1 MTASAAACKGE
12 PCPNLPPPP
21 PYRPSI
27 QGCRSVEEFQILNRV
42 EEGAYGVVYR
52 ARDKKTRETVALKRL
67 KMEDEEEGFPINS
80 LREINTLLVSQH
92 PNVVKLREV
101 VLGSSVDKTFV
112 VMDFVEHDLKSHMER
127 MRRTGQVFLPGQIK
141 CLMVQLLTAVAHLH
155 DNWILHRDLKTANLL
170 LDNGGILKVGDFG
183 MAREYG
189 SSLEQ
194 YSPLVVTLWYR
205 APELLLGQKEYSTH
219 IDVWSV
225 GCIFG
230 ELARMSPLFAGEGEQ
245 DQLHRIFKFLGTPSE
260 RTCPRYKE
268 LPTAQKIKLHQYPA
282 VNLRQQFRRET
293 LSESGLELLRGLLT
307 YDPERRVTCREALSR
322 DYFVEE
328 PRPKNVLYL
337 A

>member
-1 MTASAAACKGE
+1 MPKVRLGATRSRRKPPPEGWELIEPTLEELEGKMREAETESHEGKRKVIHRDSCTFTRGILDLNRPEGLSGCSWDADRTNPISRENIAQDDHSDDDGIGCKGE

-101 VLGSSVDKTFV
+101 VLGSSVDKTFI

-127 MRRTGQVFLPGQIK
+127 MRRKGQVFLPGQIK

-155 DNWILHRDLKTANLL
+155 DNWIL
-170 LDNGGILKVGDFG
+170 
-183 MAREYG
+183 
-189 SSLEQ
+189 
-194 YSPLVVTLWYR
+194 
-205 APELLLGQKEYSTH
+205 
-219 IDVWSV
+219 
-225 GCIFG
+225 
-230 ELARMSPLFAGEGEQ
+230 
-245 DQLHRIFKFLGTPSE
+245 
-260 RTCPRYKE
+260 
-268 LPTAQKIKLHQYPA
+268 LPTCSWTTAAY
-282 VNLRQQFRRET
+282 
-293 LSESGLELLRGLLT
+293 
-307 YDPERRVTCREALSR
+307 
-322 DYFVEE
+322 
-328 PRPKNVLYL
+328 
-337 A
+337 

>member
-101 VLGSSVDKTFV
+101 VLGSSVDKTFI

-127 MRRTGQVFLPGQIK
+127 MRR
-141 CLMVQLLTAVAHLH
+141 
-155 DNWILHRDLKTANLL
+155 KTE
-170 LDNGGILKVGDFG
+170 
-183 MAREYG
+183 AR
-189 SSLEQ
+189 
-194 YSPLVVTLWYR
+194 
-205 APELLLGQKEYSTH
+205 
-219 IDVWSV
+219 
-225 GCIFG
+225 
-230 ELARMSPLFAGEGEQ
+230 
-245 DQLHRIFKFLGTPSE
+245 
-260 RTCPRYKE
+260 
-268 LPTAQKIKLHQYPA
+268 
-282 VNLRQQFRRET
+282 
-293 LSESGLELLRGLLT
+293 
-307 YDPERRVTCREALSR
+307 
-322 DYFVEE
+322 
-328 PRPKNVLYL
+328 
-337 A
+337 